1 MFPKLIKSQQY
12 KHKKSTK
19 SIINAIRLIC
29 RINRLLIFLYYLII
43 KGALGRKKEI
53 EENFIIQKILIEK
66 TTEKEEKEPSNY
78 TLYSFISK

>member
-1 MFPKLIKSQQY
+1 MKNPM
-12 KHKKSTK
+12 
-19 SIINAIRLIC
+19 IRV
-29 RINRLLIFLYYLII
+29 II

-66 TTEKEEKEPSNY
+66 TTEKEEKEQSNY

>member
-1 MFPKLIKSQQY
+1 MKNPM
-12 KHKKSTK
+12 
-19 SIINAIRLIC
+19 IRV
-29 RINRLLIFLYYLII
+29 II
-43 KGALGRKKEI
+43 KGTLGRKKEI